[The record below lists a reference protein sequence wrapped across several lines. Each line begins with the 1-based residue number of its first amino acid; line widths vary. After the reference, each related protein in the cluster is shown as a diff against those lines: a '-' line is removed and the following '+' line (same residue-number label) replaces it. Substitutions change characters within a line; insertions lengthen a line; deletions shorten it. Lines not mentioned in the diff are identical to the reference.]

1 MEAAVEAEA
10 EAHAVSCNADPC
22 FVPAA
27 SAVDDRRGS
36 MGLDFDDSGDLFS
49 MGRVDS
55 GWLEVSK
62 SRKDNGGA
70 ASVGD
75 QDADSD
81 LLAMYNFATQLSS
94 WLAEIK
100 ISKL

>member
-1 MEAAVEAEA
+1 
-10 EAHAVSCNADPC
+10 
-22 FVPAA
+22 
-27 SAVDDRRGS
+27 
-36 MGLDFDDSGDLFS
+36 MGLDFDDSDDLFS

-70 ASVGD
+70 ASAGD
-75 QDADSD
+75 QDTDSD

-94 WLAEIK
+94 WIAEAQ
-100 ISKL
+100 STNTTEA